1 MRFPLPSVASDQAV
15 HHSPHLNSSPRN
27 RPVQSDSTP
36 KEPATP
42 FSLLLDSAND
52 AAPPPP
58 TRDQTDTATARSSQR
73 SSADNHRDDPPSDA
87 SSPDKAHDG
96 AAQQTSSPQPN
107 PSDATA
113 TAVLGDDGQPGE
125 KKPSEAKDAKDGV
138 AASTPQMQPTAAMM
152 QQFLADATAAAQDAP
167 DAAQL
172 AALKAAE
179 KSGGRAPDATALKGQ
194 QAQSSDDDGQ
204 PATAATT
211 PGEGVADNA
220 NLAEAQAK
228 HAAIEAVGEATHGH
242 AAKPGHAVDTDQKP
256 GDVAKLADFDAH
268 LAQATTDTKVAPDG
282 SAPAL
287 GAAQPAERAAA
298 AATASAPAPGPAATG
313 AVPLAGVA
321 VEIAARAHAGSNRFE
336 IRLDPPELGRID
348 VRLDVDRDGH
358 VTSRLVVD
366 RPETLDALRRDAP
379 DLQRALQQAGLKTSD
394 NGLQF
399 SLRDQSFAGG
409 HQAFQQQQTTTSTF
423 ISDSDLGPVDGLQ
436 AAYGR
441 VLRAGG
447 LDISV

>member
-1 MRFPLPSVASDQAV
+1 
-15 HHSPHLNSSPRN
+15 
-27 RPVQSDSTP
+27 
-36 KEPATP
+36 
-42 FSLLLDSAND
+42 
-52 AAPPPP
+52 
-58 TRDQTDTATARSSQR
+58 
-73 SSADNHRDDPPSDA
+73 
-87 SSPDKAHDG
+87 
-96 AAQQTSSPQPN
+96 
-107 PSDATA
+107 
-113 TAVLGDDGQPGE
+113 
-125 KKPSEAKDAKDGV
+125 
-138 AASTPQMQPTAAMM
+138 MQPTAAMM
-152 QQFLADATAAAQDAP
+152 QQFLADATAQDAP

-194 QAQSSDDDGQ
+194 QVQSSDDNGQ
-204 PATAATT
+204 PATAAAT
-211 PGEGVADNA
+211 PGEGAAENA
-220 NLAEAQAK
+220 NLADAQAK
-228 HAAIEAVGEATHGH
+228 HAAIEAVGEATHAH
-242 AAKPGHAVDTDQKP
+242 AAKPGHAEDTDQKP
-256 GDVAKLADFDAH
+256 GDIAKLADFDAH
-268 LAQATTDTKVAPDG
+268 LAQATTETKVAPDG

-287 GAAQPAERAAA
+287 GATQPAERAAA
-298 AATASAPAPGPAATG
+298 TATASAPAPGPAATG

-379 DLQRALQQAGLKTSD
+379 GLERALQQAGLKTSD

-409 HQAFQQQQTTTSTF
+409 HQAFQQQQTTTPTF